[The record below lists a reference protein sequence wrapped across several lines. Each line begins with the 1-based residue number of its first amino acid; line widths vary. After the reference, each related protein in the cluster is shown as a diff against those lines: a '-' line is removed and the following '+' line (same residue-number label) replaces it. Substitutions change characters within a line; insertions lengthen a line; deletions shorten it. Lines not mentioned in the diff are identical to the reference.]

1 MEKVNPFAI
10 ALASMFVPG
19 FGYFAMRNWGRGAA
33 VLVLALTVLVLA
45 PIYLVLLLPFS
56 SLMQLNQ
63 AFVHNRD
70 VQDSKLDDVI
80 QRFNS

>member
-1 MEKVNPFAI
+1 MQKVNSF
-10 ALASMFVPG
+10 ALALVSLFVPG
-19 FGYFAMRNWGRGAA
+19 FGYFTMGNWVRGAA

-45 PIYLVLLLPFS
+45 PIYLVLILPFS
-56 SLMQLNQ
+56 ALMQLNQ
-63 AFVHNRD
+63 AFLHNRD